1 MPEVIDLTEPEV
13 IDLTAPTYVL
23 PRKRYVKTYSNRLR
37 PTAAMRLLEADPDPS
52 QRVRPFRPKSR
63 RHLARLANRR
73 ALLAAGFTVDAAT
86 RMTNEREPWAHAL
99 VSGQKDVENRKITQH
114 LKNLP
119 VQVLI
124 LASKSAPTAKD
135 LARFK
140 ELGGVPGPY
149 AQQAIVGAVEFV
161 ASVEHSASRWFNNDG
176 GVGWVVGKAV
186 RLPFPVENVPGNMTP
201 MLYLKNHPLRARICA
216 ELGF

>member
-1 MPEVIDLTEPEV
+1 MPPVIDLTEPDV
-13 IDLTAPTYVL
+13 IDLTAPKYVL

-37 PTAAMRLLEADPDPS
+37 PTAAMRRLEADPDPS
-52 QRVRPFRPKSR
+52 QRVRPFTKRNSHP
-63 RHLARLANRR
+63 LANRR

-86 RMTNEREPWAHAL
+86 RLTNEREPWAHAL

-114 LKNLP
+114 LKHLP

-140 ELGGVPGPY
+140 ELGGVDGPY

-161 ASVEHSASRWFNNDG
+161 ASVEQSRSKWFNDG